1 MLRGKGV
8 FKFSR
13 SSHRLVLMQH
23 DFYFWLRVACFLFL
37 LRDFMLGRGSKCDGD
52 IIVLL
57 GKPHRARKP
66 LTGVHGSSRQRRAA
80 PPRLAVWLCVRV
92 PNPGPSLL
100 NWGPWTGRWRWE
112 TPVPSHTACDW
123 DFPLRLLLWEG
134 RPLLELKGD
143 RKGLDWGGETAH
155 GQG

>member
-1 MLRGKGV
+1 
-8 FKFSR
+8 
-13 SSHRLVLMQH
+13 MQH
-23 DFYFWLRVACFLFL
+23 DFYSWLRVACFLFL
-37 LRDFMLGRGSKCDGD
+37 LRDLVLARGSKCDGD
-52 IIVLL
+52 IIVLH
-57 GKPHRARKP
+57 GKPHLAQSLSR
-66 LTGVHGSSRQRRAA
+66 GSMA
-80 PPRLAVWLCVRV
+80 PHVRGDLPPPGLAVWLCVWA
-92 PNPGPSLL
+92 PSPGPSMM